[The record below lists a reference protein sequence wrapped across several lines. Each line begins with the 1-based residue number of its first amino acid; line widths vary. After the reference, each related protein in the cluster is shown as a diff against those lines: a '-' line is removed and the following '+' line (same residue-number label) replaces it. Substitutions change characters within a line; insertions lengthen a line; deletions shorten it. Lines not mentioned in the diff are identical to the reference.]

1 MRQDPLD
8 FLPLKDLVFRIL
20 VALADGERT
29 AAGLTEVLDEAERPV
44 GVLPGH
50 LYRTLDRMLADGLV
64 REQDRSDDR
73 VESQGKRGPATRR
86 FFGLTSL
93 GIEVAR
99 AETRRLAALVE
110 KSRNGRLIGQ
120 RR

>member
-1 MRQDPLD
+1 MRRDPRD

-20 VALADGERT
+20 VALADGER
-29 AAGLTEVLDEAERPV
+29 AALNLAEALDETGDSGA
-44 GVLPGH
+44 VLPGH

-64 REQDRSDDR
+64 REEDGADDR
-73 VESQGKRGPATRR
+73 VTPAKRGPTTRR
-86 FFGLTSL
+86 FFSLTPL
-93 GIEVAR
+93 GVEVAR

>member
-1 MRQDPLD
+1 MRRDPRD
-8 FLPLKDLVFRIL
+8 FLPLNHLVYAIR
-20 VALADGERT
+20 VAHP
-29 AAGLTEVLDEAERPV
+29 AGLRPALSLAASLGEPGESA

-64 REQDRSDDR
+64 REENQSDDHDTPP
-73 VESQGKRGPATRR
+73 GKRGPVTRR
-86 FFGLTSL
+86 FFSLTPL
-93 GIEVAR
+93 GVEVAR

-110 KSRNGRLIGQ
+110 KSRNGRLLGS